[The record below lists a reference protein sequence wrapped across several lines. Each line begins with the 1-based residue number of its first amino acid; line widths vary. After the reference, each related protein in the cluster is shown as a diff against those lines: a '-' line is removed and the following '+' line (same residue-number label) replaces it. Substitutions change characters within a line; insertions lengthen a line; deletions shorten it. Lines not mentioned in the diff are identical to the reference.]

1 MTLRAS
7 NQVLCNVWSYDFY
20 DMTLSIEWQQR
31 HMIIQNLVLASNREK
46 RVLNTTCFAS
56 ELLSVKFVFTE
67 KENLPYNMQKHYQK
81 LKQQRYSIISIY
93 ACEVAGGS
101 ALITDFYEIFNNM
114 NKKSETASFLT

>member
-1 MTLRAS
+1 M
-7 NQVLCNVWSYDFY
+7 
-20 DMTLSIEWQQR
+20 
-31 HMIIQNLVLASNREK
+31 LASNILPRMFLFK

-67 KENLPYNMQKHYQK
+67 KETSALVHAKKKNYPKM
-81 LKQQRYSIISIY
+81 KQQRYSIISIC

-114 NKKSETASFLT
+114 NKKSETASILT